1 MAATCKVLIV
11 LSFIVM
17 KGDERSVYGVVS
29 HSLTVQ
35 FKVSAVPSRYTCLLV
50 RSNVICNKSSQELDM

>member
-11 LSFIVM
+11 LSFIVI
-17 KGDERSVYGVVS
+17 KGDERGVYGVFS

-50 RSNVICNKSSQELDM
+50 RRNVMFNKSRQELDM